1 MKIRTKLSI
10 FSITLAVITLIVSLL
25 IIFIISNRA
34 IKTQV
39 RNHLLT
45 TVKSRANHIETL
57 LNGYKKITVSFAAGN
72 PFKDAVDENLAPS
85 LRVNQANRRIHS
97 IINSYTGIDRIRILN
112 KDGIVIVSSN
122 KDVGIGESNKLIFI
136 KGKEKVFVGDIHI
149 SEITS
154 NIVISVSAPI
164 FTKDKFTG
172 IIVINFRVDTS
183 IYKLLADREGL
194 GKTGKTFLVNKE
206 RYLVSPSTSKDDVI
220 LKTKIDNEQVEL
232 CFLEHLIKGLP
243 EDLCRK
249 VTIYTN
255 CSGKKVLGFHY
266 YIPEMKLCLIAE
278 LDVEEAYK
286 PITTQLSLLT
296 TIFFILL
303 ICTIIAGILI
313 SRSITLPI
321 VELRKGTE
329 EIISGNL
336 DYKVS
341 IKSKDEIGQLSRAF
355 DLMNSRLT
363 ESQKKIQ
370 NRAGQLEDK
379 IKDRT
384 IELERQ
390 FEKSEKQRIA
400 TLSIL
405 SDLNKTTK
413 DLKKETNTAKRY
425 LDLAGVMFVALNA
438 NEEVVL
444 INKKGCETLGYN
456 CDEII
461 GKNWFDNFIPEII
474 RNETKIV
481 FRDLMDEKLELAEYY
496 ENSVLTKNGE
506 EKIIAWHN
514 VTLRDENGNVSGVL
528 SSGEDITK
536 RKKAEEENRNLIQMV
551 EQSPAVVV
559 LTDLSGNI
567 EYVNPKF
574 TNTTGYT
581 FEEAKGQNPRVL
593 KSEETSPEEYEQLWE
608 TITKGEVWRGEF
620 HNKKK
625 NGELYW
631 EDATIGSV
639 KNEHGDITHYLAI
652 KEDITE
658 RKRIGNQLRRSQKME
673 AIGQFA
679 GGIAHDFNN
688 ILQVIMGNVYFAEYD
703 LPKTDERFKNIEEI
717 RKAAEKAAALS
728 RQLLAFSSSQI
739 LKPKDIDIN
748 ILVGGL
754 LEMIRRI
761 IGENIELK
769 FVDGQ
774 NPGNIHADP
783 SQLEQIVMNLC
794 INARDAML
802 EGGSLILE
810 TKNVVIDS
818 EYCETYSWAKEGEY
832 ALLIVSDTGFGMD
845 KEIVDKIFEPFFTTK
860 EEGTGTGLGLAT
872 VFGIVKQHGGMI
884 NVYSEVGKGS
894 VFKVYLPIVE
904 KSINGNER
912 HLESLVQGGTE
923 TILIA
928 EDEEAIRKLAT
939 QILEG
944 AGYKVIAAADG
955 VEAVTLFEQNPDIAL
970 VILDIV
976 MPNMSGLEA
985 FKHIEK
991 INPDMRALFC
1001 SGYSS
1006 RSLRGDFNL
1015 PDDAGKMNKPYSRN
1029 SLLREVRN
1037 ILDGEIVRDENDK

>member
-1 MKIRTKLSI
+1 MKIRTKLSV
-10 FSITLAVITLIVSLL
+10 FSITLAIITLIVSLL
-25 IIFIISNRA
+25 IIFIISSRA

-45 TVKSRANHIETL
+45 IVQSRANHIETL
-57 LNGYKKITVSFAAGN
+57 LSSYKKTTKIFSTGN
-72 PFKDAVDENLAPS
+72 LIENAVDGSINSPLQ
-85 LRVNQANRRIHS
+85 LQQVNRRIRT
-97 IINSYTGIDRIRILN
+97 IINNYTEIERVIILN
-112 KDGIVIVSSN
+112 KDGIVIVSSD
-122 KDVGIGESNKLIFI
+122 KDVGIDKSKKLMFI
-136 KGKEKVFVGDIHI
+136 KGKEKVYVGDIHK
-149 SEITS
+149 SKFST
-154 NIVISVSAPI
+154 NIVISVSSPI
-164 FTKDKFTG
+164 FAKNKFSG
-172 IIVINFRVDTS
+172 VIIVNFRVD
-183 IYKLLADREGL
+183 IYLYKLLTDRGGL
-194 GKTGKTFLVNKE
+194 GKTGETFLVNKE
-206 RYLVSPSTSKDDVI
+206 RYLVSPSMFNDDAI

-232 CFLEHLIKGLP
+232 CFLEHLKKGLP

-255 CSGKKVLGFHY
+255 CSGEKVLGFHY

-278 LDVEEAYK
+278 INVKEAHQ
-286 PITTQLSLLT
+286 PINTELFLLI

-303 ICTIIAGILI
+303 ICTIIAGVLI
-313 SRSITLPI
+313 SRNITLPI

-336 DYKVS
+336 DYKVG
-341 IKSKDEIGQLSRAF
+341 IKSNDEIGQLSRAF
-355 DLMNSRLT
+355 DLMTSRLT
-363 ESQKKIQ
+363 ESQKKLQ
-370 NRAGQLEDK
+370 DRAGQLEK
-379 IKDRT
+379 KVKNRT
-384 IELERQ
+384 IALERQ

-405 SDLNKTTK
+405 SVLNKTSK
-413 DLKKETNTAKRY
+413 DLKNETATAKRY
-425 LDLAGVMFVALNA
+425 LDLAGVMFVAINI
-438 NEEVVL
+438 NKEVVL
-444 INKKGCETLGYN
+444 INKKGCETLGYDY
-456 CDEII
+456 DEII

-474 RNETKIV
+474 RNETKNV
-481 FRDLMDEKLELAEYY
+481 FRELMEGKLELTEYY

-514 VTLRDENGNVSGVL
+514 VAVLNENGDVNGIL

-559 LTDLSGNI
+559 LTDLSGKI
-567 EYVNPKF
+567 EYVNPRF
-574 TNTTGYT
+574 TSTTGYT
-581 FEEAKGQNPRVL
+581 FEEAKGQNPRIL
-593 KSEETSPEEYEQLWE
+593 KSGETSPEEYEELWE
-608 TITKGEVWRGEF
+608 KITKGEIWRGEF

-652 KEDITE
+652 KEDITD
-658 RKRIGNQLRRSQKME
+658 RKRIGNQLRRTQKME

-703 LPKTDERFKNIEEI
+703 LPETDDRFKNIEEI

-728 RQLLAFSSSQI
+728 RQLLAFSSNQI

-754 LEMIRRI
+754 LKMIRRI
-761 IGENIELK
+761 IGENIELN
-769 FVDGQ
+769 FIGGQ

-802 EGGSLILE
+802 EGGNLILE
-810 TKNVVIDS
+810 TKNVIIDS
-818 EYCETYSWAKEGEY
+818 EYCKEFSWAKEGEY
-832 ALLIVSDTGFGMD
+832 ALLIVRDTGFGME
-845 KEIVDKIFEPFFTTK
+845 KEIADKIFEPFFTTK
-860 EEGTGTGLGLAT
+860 EEGKGTGLGLAT

-884 NVYSEVGKGS
+884 NVCSEVGKGT
-894 VFKVYLPIVE
+894 VFKVYLPIVK
-904 KSINGNER
+904 KSINENEQ
-912 HLESLVQGGTE
+912 LVESSIKGGTE

-955 VEAVTLFEQNPDIAL
+955 IEAVTFFEQNPDIAL

-976 MPNMSGLEA
+976 MPNMSGPEA
-985 FKHIEK
+985 YKYIEK
-991 INPDMRALFC
+991 INPDVKALFC

-1006 RSLRGDFNL
+1006 RSFRGEFEL
-1015 PDDAGKMNKPYSRN
+1015 PDEAGKMNKPYSRN
-1029 SLLREVRN
+1029 SLLHEVRK
-1037 ILDGEIVRDENDK
+1037 ILDNEIARSANDK